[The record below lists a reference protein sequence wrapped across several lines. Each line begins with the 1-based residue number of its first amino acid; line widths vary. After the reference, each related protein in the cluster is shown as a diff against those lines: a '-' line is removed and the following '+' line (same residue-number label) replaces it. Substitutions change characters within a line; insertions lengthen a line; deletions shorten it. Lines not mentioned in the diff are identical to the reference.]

1 MKKEKQ
7 ISKEIGWLCF
17 ECGYEGGSY
26 GINMI
31 CGKCEAKLKY
41 IVLEGPGA
49 RDHSTFAMCEKCNQ
63 KIRSPVCHCGTKMLP
78 FSGTL
83 EELKNN

>member
-1 MKKEKQ
+1 MKEKQ
-7 ISKEIGWLCF
+7 VRKEIGWLCF
-17 ECGYEGGSY
+17 ECGYEGGTH
-26 GINMI
+26 GINII

-41 IVLEGPGA
+41 IVLGDSA
-49 RDHSTFAMCEKCNQ
+49 FAMCEKCNQ
-63 KIRSPVCHCGTKMLP
+63 KIHSPVCDCGTKMLP

>member
-31 CGKCEAKLKY
+31 CGKCEAKLKH
-41 IVLEGPGA
+41 
-49 RDHSTFAMCEKCNQ
+49 DF
-63 KIRSPVCHCGTKMLP
+63 
-78 FSGTL
+78 
-83 EELKNN
+83 